1 MQLDLAEAEAL
12 LDKLANDFKDQ
23 DCNFYGI
30 QDEKDELEE
39 QYDELIDTYQRDQIV
54 IAQQREILDQ
64 LEIDKDQL
72 RYQIDEQERLL
83 QVRDE

>member
-1 MQLDLAEAEAL
+1 MLEMQTRVEIMQSDQQAWERERDQMQLDLAEAEAL

-39 QYDELIDTYQRDQIV
+39 QYDELIDTY
-54 IAQQREILDQ
+54 
-64 LEIDKDQL
+64 
-72 RYQIDEQERLL
+72 
-83 QVRDE
+83 

>member
-1 MQLDLAEAEAL
+1 MLEMQTRIEIMQSDQQAWERERDQMQLDLAEAEAL

-39 QYDELIDTYQRDQIV
+39 QYDELIDTY
-54 IAQQREILDQ
+54 
-64 LEIDKDQL
+64 
-72 RYQIDEQERLL
+72 
-83 QVRDE
+83 

>member
-1 MQLDLAEAEAL
+1 MLEMQTRVEIMQSDQQAWERERDQMQLDLAEAEAL

-39 QYDELIDTYQRDQIV
+39 QYDELIDT
-54 IAQQREILDQ
+54 
-64 LEIDKDQL
+64 
-72 RYQIDEQERLL
+72 
-83 QVRDE
+83 